1 VTLAPEWRGAPPPPS
16 NPAALRV
23 TAARGVD
30 LHPLDVRDPAHRQS
44 LAAYVW
50 PGEAARS
57 ERLADAIRIA
67 CEYPPQVD
75 QGLASAWLLRRFAE
89 PQQEGVLRVVFHSM
103 VMQYT
108 NPAESAAIDTAFAL
122 AGARAEP
129 DRPIARVGIEW
140 RADRQA
146 VELRIARW
154 DGRAHRGEA
163 RLAAL
168 CHPYGEWIDWRGLD

>member
-1 VTLAPEWRGAPPPPS
+1 M
-16 NPAALRV
+16 
-23 TAARGVD
+23 
-30 LHPLDVRDPAHRQS
+30 
-44 LAAYVW
+44 
-50 PGEAARS
+50 
-57 ERLADAIRIA
+57 
-67 CEYPPQVD
+67 
-75 QGLASAWLLRRFAE
+75 
-89 PQQEGVLRVVFHSM
+89 VL
-103 VMQYT
+103 QYT
-108 NPAESAAIDTAFAL
+108 SPAERAAIDTAFAL

-154 DGRAHRGEA
+154 NGREHRGEP